1 MTFFR
6 TEVVNEDEVL
16 RCINMAIE
24 KDEKRSI
31 TLLSKA
37 LMIRT
42 YLFKDFDNQ
51 RSKK

>member
-1 MTFFR
+1 MKKIDYT
-6 TEVVNEDEVL
+6 
-16 RCINMAIE
+16 
-24 KDEKRSI
+24 
-31 TLLSKA
+31 LSKA